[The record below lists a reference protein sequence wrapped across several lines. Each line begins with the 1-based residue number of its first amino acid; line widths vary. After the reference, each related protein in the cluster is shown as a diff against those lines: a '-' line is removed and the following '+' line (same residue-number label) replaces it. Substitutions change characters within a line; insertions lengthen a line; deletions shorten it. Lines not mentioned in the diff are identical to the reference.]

1 MAKELAFALINPYT
15 IAKSR
20 TGGVIGR
27 FISRTGLE
35 MVAARM
41 FGPSRELAERYAQ
54 LIRESK
60 TLDEDERSILAE
72 YILNSYS
79 PDPRTGK
86 RHRVLML
93 VFEGED
99 AVARIAKATGHVRY
113 STESADTIRGT
124 YGDFI
129 RDEKGSV
136 RYVEPAVFV
145 GFTKESVAA
154 SMKLWAEYSAKDGGL
169 VMEAVDVAKDKD
181 ADVQKTLVLIKPDN
195 FRFPSAR
202 PGNIIDLFSG
212 SGLRIIGAK
221 VHRMSVAEAEEFY
234 GPVQQVLREKLKGKV
249 AERASK
255 VLETELGFEMPEDVK
270 TCLGDKLGPLYGD
283 NQFYKIVEFMT
294 GWPAEKMSKDEK
306 SKPGK
311 ERCLAL
317 VYAGA
322 KAVDK
327 IRGILGPT
335 DPSKA
340 QPGSVRREFGQDIM
354 VNAAHASD
362 SPENAAR
369 ELKIV
374 KVEQDLIKDWVKKYY
389 S

>member
-35 MVAARM
+35 LVAARM
-41 FGPSRELAERYAQ
+41 FGPSRELTERYAE
-54 LIRESK
+54 LIRADQDS
-60 TLDEDERSILAE
+60 DADERNILAD
-72 YILNSYS
+72 YVLNSYA
-79 PDPRTGK
+79 PDAKSGR
-86 RHRVLML
+86 RQRVLML
-93 VFEGED
+93 AFEGED
-99 AVARIAKATGHVRY
+99 AIQRMAKATGHVRY

-129 RDEKGSV
+129 RDEKGTV

-145 GFTKESVAA
+145 GFTQEAVAA
-154 SMKLWAEYSAKDGGL
+154 SMNLWAEYSAKDGGL
-169 VMEAVDVAKDKD
+169 VEDAVDVKKD
-181 ADVQKTLVLIKPDN
+181 AVIQKTLVLIKPDN

-249 AERASK
+249 SERACK
-255 VLETELGFEMPEDVK
+255 ALETELGFEMPEDIQQ
-270 TCLGDKLGPLYGD
+270 CMGEKLGPLYGD

-294 GWPAEKMSKDEK
+294 GWAAEKMPANEK
-306 SKPGK
+306 GKQGK

-317 VYAGA
+317 VYAGV
-322 KAVDK
+322 KAVEK

-340 QPGSVRREFGQDIM
+340 QPGSVRREFGQDVM

-369 ELKIV
+369 EMKIV
-374 KVEQDLIKDWVKKYY
+374 KVDQDLIKDWVKKYY
-389 S
+389 A

>member
-35 MVAARM
+35 LVAARM

-54 LIRESK
+54 LIREDKNS
-60 TLDEDERSILAE
+60 DVDERNILAD
-72 YILNSYS
+72 YVLNSYS
-79 PDPRTGK
+79 PDPKTEK
-86 RHRVLML
+86 RQRVLML
-93 VFEGED
+93 AFEGED
-99 AVARIAKATGHVRY
+99 AVQRMAKATGHVRY

-124 YGDFI
+124 YGDYLQ
-129 RDEKGSV
+129 DEKGSV

-145 GFTKESVAA
+145 GFTKEAVAA
-154 SMKLWAEYSAKDGGL
+154 AMKLWAEYSAKDGGL
-169 VMEAVDVAKDKD
+169 VMDAVDVAKGTEI
-181 ADVQKTLVLIKPDN
+181 QKTLVLIKPDN
-195 FRFPSAR
+195 FRFPSSR

-234 GPVQQVLREKLKGKV
+234 GPVQQVLREKLKGEV
-249 AERASK
+249 AERAGK
-255 VLETELGFEMPEDVK
+255 ALEAELGFEMTADIK
-270 TCLGDKLGPLYGD
+270 SCIGDKLGPLYGD
-283 NQFYKIVEFMT
+283 NQFYKIIEFMT
-294 GWPAEKMSKDEK
+294 GWAAEKMPTNEK

-317 VYAGA
+317 VYAGS

-389 S
+389 A

>member
-35 MVAARM
+35 LVAARM

-54 LIRESK
+54 LIREDKDSNV
-60 TLDEDERSILAE
+60 DERNILAD
-72 YILNSYS
+72 YVLNSYS
-79 PDPRTGK
+79 PDPKTGK
-86 RHRVLML
+86 RQRVLML
-93 VFEGED
+93 AFEGED
-99 AVARIAKATGHVRY
+99 AVQRMAKATGHVRY

-124 YGDFI
+124 YGDYL

-145 GFTKESVAA
+145 GFTKEAVAA
-154 SMKLWAEYSAKDGGL
+154 TMKLWAEYGAKDGGL
-169 VMEAVDVAKDKD
+169 VMDAVDVAKD
-181 ADVQKTLVLIKPDN
+181 AGIQKTLVLIKPDN
-195 FRFPSAR
+195 FRFPSSR

-249 AERASK
+249 SERASK
-255 VLETELGFEMPEDVK
+255 VLEAELGFELPADIK
-270 TCLGDKLGPLYGD
+270 SCLGDKLGPLYGD
-283 NQFYKIVEFMT
+283 NQFYKIIEFMT
-294 GWPAEKMSKDEK
+294 GCAAEKMPSSEK
-306 SKPGK
+306 CKPGK

-317 VYAGA
+317 VYAGS

-340 QPGSVRREFGQDIM
+340 QPGSVRREFGQDVM

-369 ELKIV
+369 EMKIV

-389 S
+389 A

>member
-35 MVAARM
+35 LVAARM
-41 FGPSRELAERYAQ
+41 FGPSRELVERYAQ
-54 LIRESK
+54 LIREDRDSN
-60 TLDEDERSILAE
+60 EDERNILAD
-72 YILNSYS
+72 YVLHSYM
-79 PDPRTGK
+79 PDPATGQ

-93 VFEGED
+93 LFEGDD
-99 AVARIAKATGHVRY
+99 AVERIGKAAGHVRY

-124 YGDFI
+124 YGDYI
-129 RDEKGSV
+129 RDEKGNV
-136 RYVEPAVFV
+136 RYVEPAVLV

-154 SMKLWAEYSAKDGGL
+154 TMKLWAEYSAKDGGL
-169 VMEAVDVAKDKD
+169 VMDAVDVAKG
-181 ADVQKTLVLIKPDN
+181 VEIQKTLVLIKPDN

-212 SGLRIIGAK
+212 SGLRIVGAK

-255 VLETELGFEMPEDVK
+255 LLETELGFEMPEDVK
-270 TCLGDKLGPLYGD
+270 ACIGDKLGPLYGD
-283 NQFYKIVEFMT
+283 DQFYKIVEFMT
-294 GWPAEKMSKDEK
+294 GWKAQKMAANEK
-306 SKPGK
+306 SQPGK

-317 VYAGA
+317 VYAGP

-374 KVEQDLIKDWVKKYY
+374 KVEQDLIKDWAKKYY
-389 S
+389 A

>member
-1 MAKELAFALINPYT
+1 MA
-15 IAKSR
+15 R
-20 TGGVIGR
+20 TA
-27 FISRTGLE
+27 ISSAT
-35 MVAARM
+35 
-41 FGPSRELAERYAQ
+41 
-54 LIRESK
+54 
-60 TLDEDERSILAE
+60 
-72 YILNSYS
+72 
-79 PDPRTGK
+79 
-86 RHRVLML
+86 RH
-93 VFEGED
+93 GN
-99 AVARIAKATGHVRY
+99 
-113 STESADTIRGT
+113 
-124 YGDFI
+124 
-129 RDEKGSV
+129 V
-136 RYVEPAVFV
+136 RYVEPAVSV

-154 SMKLWAEYSAKDGGL
+154 AMKLWAEYSAKDGGL
-169 VMEAVDVAKDKD
+169 IMDAVDVAKD
-181 ADVQKTLVLIKPDN
+181 VEIQKTLVLIKPDN

-234 GPVQQVLREKLKGKV
+234 GPVQQILREKLKGKV

-255 VLETELGFEMPEDVK
+255 VLETELGFEMPDDIK
-270 TCLGDKLGPLYGD
+270 SCLGDKLGPLYGD

-294 GWPAEKMSKDEK
+294 GWPAEKMSAEEK

-317 VYAGA
+317 VYAGP

-389 S
+389 A

>member
-35 MVAARM
+35 LVAARM

-54 LIRESK
+54 LIREDKDSAS
-60 TLDEDERSILAE
+60 DERNILAD
-72 YILNSYS
+72 YVLGSYS
-79 PDPRTGK
+79 PDPKTGK
-86 RHRVLML
+86 RRRVLML
-93 VFEGED
+93 VFEGEG
-99 AVARIAKATGHVRY
+99 AVQRIGKATGHLRY
-113 STESADTIRGT
+113 SAESAETVRGT

-129 RDEKGSV
+129 RDEHGNV
-136 RYVEPAVFV
+136 RYVEPAVSV

-154 SMKLWAEYSAKDGGL
+154 AMKLWAEYSDKDGGL
-169 VMEAVDVAKDKD
+169 ITEALDVAKD
-181 ADVQKTLVLIKPDN
+181 VEIQKTLVLIKPDN

-221 VHRMSVAEAEEFY
+221 VHRMSVAEAEDFY
-234 GPVQQVLREKLKGKV
+234 GPVRQILREKLKGKMV
-249 AERASK
+249 ERASK
-255 VLETELGFEMPEDVK
+255 VLERELGFEMPDEIK
-270 TCLGDKLGPLYGD
+270 SCLGDKIGPLYGD
-283 NQFYKIVEFMT
+283 NQFYRIVEFMT
-294 GWPAEKMSKDEK
+294 GCLPEKMSADEK
-306 SKPGK
+306 AKPGK

-317 VYAGA
+317 VYAGP

-335 DPSKA
+335 DPSQA

-369 ELKIV
+369 ELQIV
-374 KVEQDLIKDWVKKYY
+374 KVEQDLIKEWVKKYY
-389 S
+389 A

>member
-1 MAKELAFALINPYT
+1 MSKELAYALINPYT

-41 FGPSRELAERYAQ
+41 FGPSRELAERYAE
-54 LIRESK
+54 LIRADKDS
-60 TLDEDERSILAE
+60 DADERNILAD
-72 YILNSYS
+72 YVLNSYS
-79 PDPRTGK
+79 PDPKTGK
-86 RHRVLML
+86 RRRVLML
-93 VFEGED
+93 VFEGDD
-99 AVARIAKATGHVRY
+99 AVDRIAKATGHMRF
-113 STESADTIRGT
+113 STDSAETVRGT
-124 YGDFI
+124 YGDYI
-129 RDEKGSV
+129 RDEHGNV
-136 RYVEPAVFV
+136 RYVEPAVSV
-145 GFTKESVAA
+145 GFSKQSVGAA
-154 SMKLWAEYSAKDGGL
+154 MKLWAEYSAKDGGL
-169 VMEAVDVAKDKD
+169 ITDAVDVAKDGE
-181 ADVQKTLVLIKPDN
+181 VQKTLVLIKPDN

-234 GPVQQVLREKLKGKV
+234 GPVKQVLREKLKGKV

-255 VLETELGFEMPEDVK
+255 ALETELGFEMPDEIK

-283 NQFYKIVEFMT
+283 DQFYKIVEFMT
-294 GWPAEKMSKDEK
+294 GCAAQKMSADEK
-306 SKPGK
+306 AKPGK

-317 VYAGA
+317 VYAGS

>member
-27 FISRTGLE
+27 FISRTGLDL
-35 MVAARM
+35 VAARM

-54 LIRESK
+54 LIRKDKDS
-60 TLDEDERSILAE
+60 DADERNILAD
-72 YILNSYS
+72 YVLGSYL
-79 PDPRTGK
+79 PDPKTGK
-86 RHRVLML
+86 RRRVLML
-93 VFEGED
+93 VFEGEG
-99 AVARIAKATGHVRY
+99 AIQRIGKATGHVRY
-113 STESADTIRGT
+113 STESAETVRGT

-129 RDEKGSV
+129 CDEHGHV

-154 SMKLWAEYSAKDGGL
+154 AMRLWAEYSDKDGGL
-169 VMEAVDVAKDKD
+169 IMEAMDVAKD
-181 ADVQKTLVLIKPDN
+181 VEIQKTLVLIKPDN

-221 VHRMSVAEAEEFY
+221 VHRMSVAEAEDFY
-234 GPVQQVLREKLKGKV
+234 GPVQQVLRDKLKGKV

-255 VLETELGFEMPEDVK
+255 ALEMELGFELPDDIQS
-270 TCLGDKLGPLYGD
+270 CLGDKLGPLYGD

-294 GWPAEKMSKDEK
+294 GCPAEKMSAEEK

-317 VYAGA
+317 VYAGP

-362 SPENAAR
+362 SPGNAAR

-374 KVEQDLIKDWVKKYY
+374 KVEQDLIKEWVKKYY
-389 S
+389 P

>member
-27 FISRTGLE
+27 LMSRTGLE
-35 MVAARM
+35 LVAARM

-54 LIRESK
+54 LVRRDK
-60 TLDEDERSILAE
+60 DLNVDERHILAD
-72 YILNSYS
+72 YILGAYL
-79 PDPRTGK
+79 PDAKTGK
-86 RHRVLML
+86 RRRVLML
-93 VFEGED
+93 AFEGED
-99 AVARIAKATGHVRY
+99 AVQRIGKATGHIRY
-113 STESADTIRGT
+113 STESAETVRGT

-129 RDEKGSV
+129 RDEHGNV
-136 RYVEPAVFV
+136 RYVEPAVSV

-154 SMKLWAEYSAKDGGL
+154 AMKLWAEHSAADGGL
-169 VMEAVDVAKDKD
+169 IVEAVDVARD
-181 ADVQKTLVLIKPDN
+181 AGIQKTLVLIKPDN

-221 VHRMSVAEAEEFY
+221 VHRMSVAEAEDFY
-234 GPVQQVLREKLKGKV
+234 GPVRQILREKLKNAV
-249 AERASK
+249 AERAGK
-255 VLETELGFEMPEDVK
+255 ALEMELGFKMPEEVRS
-270 TCLGDKLGPLYGD
+270 CLGDKLGPLYGD
-283 NQFYKIVEFMT
+283 CQFYKIIEFMT
-294 GWPAEKMSKDEK
+294 GCLPEKMSADEK
-306 SKPGK
+306 AKPGK

-317 VYAGA
+317 VYAGS

-374 KVEQDLIKDWVKKYY
+374 NVEQDLIQEWVKKYY
-389 S
+389 A